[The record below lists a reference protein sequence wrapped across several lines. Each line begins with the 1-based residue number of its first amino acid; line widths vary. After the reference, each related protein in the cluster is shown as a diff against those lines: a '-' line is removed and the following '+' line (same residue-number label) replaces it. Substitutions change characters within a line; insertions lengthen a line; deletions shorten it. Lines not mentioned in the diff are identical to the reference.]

1 MVAQLL
7 FEAVVSVCKF
17 LILFLIFYRWGNKRI
32 VLDCATLLAKQIV
45 ISHVKDIQ
53 LGKRTYHYLLSGLV
67 NIGYLIITRIYCCN
81 KIYEGLMNNDNF
93 SY

>member
-1 MVAQLL
+1 MAALLL
-7 FEAVVSVCKF
+7 FEAVVPVCKF

-32 VLDCATLLAKQIV
+32 VLDCPTLLAKQIV

-67 NIGYLIITRIYCCN
+67 NIDYLIII
-81 KIYEGLMNNDNF
+81 I
-93 SY
+93 